1 MADGAL
7 RGTRL
12 GASSYETD
20 QNVVLAERQ
29 VVDYECVAGHTMS
42 VTFSTEADVPVTWEC
57 HCGAEALR
65 RDGVKPDE
73 APTKPVRTHWD
84 MLRERRSIA
93 DLELLLAERL
103 DIVRE
108 RSSAAAQ
115 SA

>member
-20 QNVVLAERQ
+20 ENVVLAERQ
-29 VVDYECVAGHTMS
+29 VVEYDCVAGHSLS
-42 VTFSTEADVPVTWEC
+42 VTFSTEAEVPVTWDC

-65 RDGVKPDE
+65 RDGVKPE
-73 APTKPVRTHWD
+73 QAPTKPARTHWD
-84 MLRERRSIA
+84 MLRERRSLD

-103 DIVRE
+103 DVVRE
-108 RSSAAAQ
+108 RTPEERKSA
-115 SA
+115 